1 MAVIDKANAF
11 YLRPATGSAFNES
24 TAMAYDSTYGEQ
36 AQAASNILDF
46 GAEHTSAAAS
56 LANYLNVVTTSED
69 GGSVKLQDCDTLG
82 GVYADVPGS
91 IVTLAAGVKAASI
104 AMPAHRRFVK
114 AVLTTLTSAD
124 TDVYIGAR
132 ADI

>member
-11 YLRPATGSAFNES
+11 YLRPVNGASPFTES
-24 TAMAYDSTYGEQ
+24 TAVAYDSTYAAA

-46 GAEHTSAAAS
+46 GAATTAS
-56 LANYLNVVTTSED
+56 DHLGGFLNVVTTAVG
-69 GGSVKLQDCDTLG
+69 GGSVKLQDCATVG
-82 GVYADVPGS
+82 GTYADVPGS
-91 IVTLAAGVKAASI
+91 TVTLAAGVKVASI
-104 AMPAHRRFVK
+104 AMPAHKRFVK

>member
-11 YLRPATGSAFNES
+11 YLRPATGSDYNES
-24 TAMAYDSTYGEQ
+24 TAMAYDSTAEQ
-36 AQAASNILDF
+36 VQDESNILDF

-56 LANYLNVVTTSED
+56 LANYLNVVTTSEA
-69 GGSVKLQDCDTLG
+69 GGSVKLQDAESLG
-82 GVYADVPGS
+82 GPYADVPGS
-91 IVTLAAGVKAASI
+91 TVTLAARVKAASI

-114 AVLTTLTSAD
+114 AVLETLTAAD

>member
-11 YLRPATGSAFNES
+11 YLRPVNGGSPFTES
-24 TAMAYDSTYGEQ
+24 TAVAYDSTYAAE

-46 GAEHTSAAAS
+46 GADTTAS
-56 LANYLNVVTTSED
+56 NHLAGFLNVVTTSEE
-69 GGSVKLQDCDTLG
+69 GGSVKLQDSDTLG
-82 GVYADVPGS
+82 GTYADVPGS
-91 IVTLAAGVKAASI
+91 TVTLAAGVKVASI
-104 AMPAHRRFVK
+104 AMPAHKRFVK